1 MSDPRNKFTQPDD
14 DTPFGRHLKEV
25 TKNLDMGLPSFT
37 GTFTTTL
44 PEEERWRIK
53 VCVPGR
59 TFAPTT
65 EPIEFTFDAPTWSL
79 GKSMAAHITFGRI
92 CEVYNKYLEDTVY
105 QICGHRDEQWE
116 MIRTRKDGSIAAY
129 IEEMDQHIRQYENQ
143 MCAIMKK
150 TKKVMT
156 RNNELEDKL
165 KATRDGY
172 EEEIVVLLEQYE
184 DLKKRLGVAEVK
196 PEHEVNIH
204 EDDYIIL
211 DDIDSDDEDEDSDD
225 EENNDEEEDSD
236 DDAGDDDYEPMESSI
251 DQNF

>member
-1 MSDPRNKFTQPDD
+1 MSDPRNKFTQPDE

-25 TKNLDMGLPSFT
+25 TKYLNVGLPSFT
-37 GTFTTTL
+37 GTFTATL

-92 CEVYNKYLEDTVY
+92 CEVYNRDLEDTVY
-105 QICGHRDEQWE
+105 QICGRRDEQWE

-129 IEEMDQHIRQYENQ
+129 IQEMDQHIRRYENQ

-156 RNNELEDKL
+156 RNMELEEEL

-172 EEEIVVLLEQYE
+172 EEEIAVLLEQNE
-184 DLKKRLGVAEVK
+184 DLRKKLGVPMKK
-196 PEHEVNIH
+196 PEPEVDIRL
-204 EDDYIIL
+204 EDYIII
-211 DDIDSDDEDEDSDD
+211 DDTDTDPDSDDEG
-225 EENNDEEEDSD
+225 N
-236 DDAGDDDYEPMESSI
+236 DDYEDEAGADIMESST